1 MMTFIPIR
9 AFLTFL
15 FFRLIFKELAEQKD
29 QILKLSFNDLQKALC
44 DGKLSAKMVLRAYQL
59 KVKIGIQKFFF
70 PIISSDRSFGCP
82 IIYYAIL
89 FTETSTMPDTTKPIP

>member
-15 FFRLIFKELAEQKD
+15 FFSLIFKELAEQKD

-44 DGKLSAKMVLRAYQL
+44 DGKLSAKRVLRAYQL

-70 PIISSDRSFGCP
+70 SH
-82 IIYYAIL
+82 Y
-89 FTETSTMPDTTKPIP
+89 